1 MKPKPPQPPLKPRP
15 QPRGLAAELN
25 KKRPFDLPEQEAWLS
40 LLRTTSI
47 LAQPIEQLFKAHGL
61 SESTYNAL
69 RILRA
74 SEDGRPCSEV
84 GRDLVA
90 RVPDVTRLIDR
101 LEKAGLAS
109 RSRETKDR
117 RIVNIRI
124 TPKGLDLLKQLD
136 QPLRDL
142 HKQQFEPLTRAEL
155 ADLIR
160 TLEKLRSGAAHT

>member
-1 MKPKPPQPPLKPRP
+1 VKPKPPQPRV
-15 QPRGLAAELN
+15 RGLAAELN
-25 KKRPFDLPEQEAWLS
+25 KKKPFDLPEQEAWLS

-47 LAQPIEQLFKAHGL
+47 LAQPIEQLFKVHGL

-74 SEDGRPCSEV
+74 SSDGRPCSEV

-101 LEKAGLAS
+101 LEKAGLAT
-109 RSRETKDR
+109 RSRETADR
-117 RIVNIRI
+117 RVVNIRI
-124 TPKGLDLLKQLD
+124 TDKGLALLAKLD

-155 ADLIR
+155 AELIR
-160 TLEKLRSGAAHT
+160 VLQKLRHSGTART